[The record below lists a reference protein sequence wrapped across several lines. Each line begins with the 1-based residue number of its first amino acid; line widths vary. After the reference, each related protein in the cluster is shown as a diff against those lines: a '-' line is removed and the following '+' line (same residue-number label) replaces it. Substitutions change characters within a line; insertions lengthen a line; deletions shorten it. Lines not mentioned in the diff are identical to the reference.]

1 MKIALFLLPLALAAC
16 TPTPDAGKT
25 ENPASTA
32 TAASSAVEATPATA
46 NLADYH
52 WQLSDA
58 VDASQQRLDDLFGNA
73 SQPLQLDFSSD
84 RVSVRNACNNISGG
98 YQVVDG
104 HLVTTPLVQTM
115 MACAEPALMQ
125 REATIKAV
133 LQAQPTLTVT
143 RSANTPQLVLVGD
156 GKTLSFTGQP
166 TAETRYGSAGT
177 IEFLEVAATTTPC
190 NHPLQPNTSC
200 LKVREL
206 HYGENG
212 VRKGEPGDWRTLA
225 QSIEGYTHQP
235 DVRNVLRVKRYTL
248 AQPPADASSVAY
260 VLDMVV
266 ESETVAPEGAKQ
278 H

>member
-25 ENPASTA
+25 ENPASAA
-32 TAASSAVEATPATA
+32 TAASSAATATPTPATA

-58 VDASQQRLDDLFGNA
+58 VDAKQQRLDDLFGNA
-73 SQPLQLDFSSD
+73 SQPLQLDFSGD
-84 RVSVRNACNNISGG
+84 RVSVRNACNNINGG

-104 HLVTTPLVQTM
+104 HLVTTLLVQTM

-125 REATIKAV
+125 RETTIKAV
-133 LQAQPTLTVT
+133 LQAKPTLTVT
-143 RSANTPQLVLVGD
+143 RSTGAPQLVLVGD

-166 TAETRYGSAGT
+166 TAETRYGGAGT
-177 IEFLEVAATTTPC
+177 LEFLEVAAEAAPC
-190 NHPLQPNTSC
+190 SNPPQPATHC
-200 LKVREL
+200 LKVRDV
-206 HYGENG
+206 HYADNG
-212 VRKGEPGDWRTLA
+212 ARNGEPGAWRTLA
-225 QSIEGYTHQP
+225 QPIEGYTHQS

-248 AQPPADASSVAY
+248 AQAPAGAASVAY

-266 ESETVAPEGAKQ
+266 ESETVAPEGAK
-278 H
+278 